1 MERTREVIESEINGY
16 KILLEQTDYKAL
28 KHADGVM
35 PDEEWGPVKEQREG
49 LRAKINACEAELETA
64 PSAYVPEEA

>member
-28 KHADGVM
+28 KHADGVL
-35 PDEEWGPVKEQREG
+35 PDEEWEPVKAQREE
-49 LRAKINACEAELETA
+49 LRAKINACESELAEATSSVEGA
-64 PSAYVPEEA
+64 

>member
-1 MERTREVIESEINGY
+1 MERTREAIEAEINGY
-16 KILLEQTDYKAL
+16 KQLLYLSDYKAL

-35 PDEEWGPVKEQREG
+35 TEEEWAPVKTEREE
-49 LRAKINACEAELETA
+49 LRAKINACEAELLTA

>member
-35 PDEEWGPVKEQREG
+35 PDEEWEPVKEKREE
-49 LRAKINACEAELETA
+49 LRAKINACEAELAEAT
-64 PSAYVPEEA
+64 PSVEGA

>member
-1 MERTREVIESEINGY
+1 MERTREAIEAEINGY
-16 KILLEQTDYKAL
+16 KQLLEQSDYKAL

-35 PDEEWGPVKEQREG
+35 TDEEWEPVKAQREE

>member
-35 PDEEWGPVKEQREG
+35 PDEEWEPVKAQREE
-49 LRAKINACEAELETA
+49 LRAKINACESELAEAASSVEGA
-64 PSAYVPEEA
+64 

>member
-1 MERTREVIESEINGY
+1 MERTIEVIEAEINGY

-35 PDEEWGPVKEQREG
+35 PDEEWEPVKEQREK
-49 LRAKINACEAELETA
+49 LRAKINACEAELAEAT
-64 PSAYVPEEA
+64 PSGEGV